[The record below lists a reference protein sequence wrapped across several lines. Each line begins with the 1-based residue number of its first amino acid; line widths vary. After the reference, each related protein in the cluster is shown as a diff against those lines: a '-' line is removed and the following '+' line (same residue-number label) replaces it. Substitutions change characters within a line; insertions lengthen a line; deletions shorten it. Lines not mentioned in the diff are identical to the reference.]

1 MPSIKTQKT
10 ESSLMDLLSWE
21 YWALKSF
28 RWRLFIWVT
37 MAALIHA
44 LVWVLWS
51 QYLSPTQRESTS
63 WRLEAVTEAEF
74 ELASNAIAQAPH
86 LNAWVAS
93 VDSAAIASADLW
105 LDIALEANR
114 LGLTVLEPKNTMLQ
128 PYAVSDEHGQTWVVK
143 GSFASAL
150 QWATNLSVQTPVLIT
165 SFSLESAE
173 DERQVLLKLNWRLP
187 TKELTLAATP
197 SATLGTTLEALQ
209 HWQKTQQPLLQRHTW
224 PSFAGLELPLG
235 ISSISAPWPEPWD
248 QAWQQDRQHVLA
260 NTALGDM
267 RWRGALMSQGQ
278 AVALVEVGSEVWTV
292 ERGDA
297 LGQGRYRVVH
307 ISVDHMV
314 LQQSIHA
321 EAGRVE
327 LQETVLGVYT
337 DRRVP

>member
-1 MPSIKTQKT
+1 MPSNNTQKT
-10 ESSLMDLLSWE
+10 ETSWMDLLSWE

-28 RWRLFIWVT
+28 RWRLCIWVT

-51 QYLSPTQRESTS
+51 QYLSQTQRDSTP

-86 LNAWVAS
+86 LNAWMAS
-93 VDSAAIASADLW
+93 VNSAAMASADLW
-105 LDIALEANR
+105 LDMALEANR
-114 LGLTVLEPKNTMLQ
+114 LGLSVLEPKNAMLQ
-128 PYAVSDEHGQTWVVK
+128 AHAELGEHGQAWIVK
-143 GSFASAL
+143 GSVASVL
-150 QWATNLSVQTPVLIT
+150 QWVTNLSAQTPLLIT

-173 DERQVLLKLNWRLP
+173 YQKQLLLKANWRLP
-187 TKELTLAATP
+187 TKELTLATTP
-197 SATLGTTLEALQ
+197 STTLGTTLEALQ
-209 HWQKTQQPLLQRHTW
+209 DWLKTQQPLLQRYTW
-224 PSFAGLELPLG
+224 PSFEGLELPLG
-235 ISSISAPWPEPWD
+235 LSSMSAPWPEPWEL
-248 QAWQQDRQHVLA
+248 AWQQDRQHVLA
-260 NTALGDM
+260 STPLGHM

-307 ISVDHMV
+307 IAVDHLV

-327 LQETVLGVYT
+327 LQETVLGAYT
-337 DRRVP
+337 DGRVP

>member
-1 MPSIKTQKT
+1 MPSINTQKT
-10 ESSLMDLLSWE
+10 ESLLMDLLSWD

-28 RWRLFIWVT
+28 RWRLCIWVT
-37 MAALIHA
+37 IAVLVHA

-51 QYLSPTQRESTS
+51 QYLSQTQRDSTP

-74 ELASNAIAQAPH
+74 ELASNAIAQVPH
-86 LNAWVAS
+86 LNAWIAS
-93 VDSAAIASADLW
+93 VDSAAMASADVW

-114 LGLTVLEPKNTMLQ
+114 LGLTVLEPKNPMLQ
-128 PYAVSDEHGQTWVVK
+128 ADAESDEHGQAWVVK
-143 GSFASAL
+143 GSFASVL
-150 QWATNLSVQTPVLIT
+150 QWVTNLSAQSPVLMT
-165 SFSLESAE
+165 SFSLEIAE
-173 DERQVLLKLNWRLP
+173 DQRQLLLKVNWRLP
-187 TKELTLAATP
+187 TKELILAASP

-224 PSFAGLELPLG
+224 PSFAGLEMPLG
-235 ISSISAPWPEPWD
+235 ISSMSAPWPEPWD

-267 RWRGALMSQGQ
+267 RWRGALMSRGQ
-278 AVALVEVGSEVWTV
+278 AVALIGAGSEVWTV
-292 ERGDA
+292 ERGDT

-327 LQETVLGVYT
+327 LQETVLGAYP